1 MDRVREQIGAAHVSQ
16 TGAGICVAVL
26 DTGVSVHPDLKGRV
40 KYFKD
45 FVHRREYLYDDNS
58 HGTHICGILCGSGAM
73 SEGRLCGIAPQAD
86 IVMCKILNEKGEG
99 CAEDMLSALLFI
111 LQYKNALGIRIV
123 NISVG
128 IGDLKDPVTVKRLQK
143 AVENLWEEG
152 VIVVCAAG
160 NKGPADGSISAV
172 CNSTKVITVGCHDGE
187 YYKGEEERCEIYSGR
202 GDRFARVRKP
212 DVVAPGTKICSCN
225 GKWSEK
231 IKKNDGFYGVKTGTS
246 MATPIVSGSIALL
259 LEKEPW
265 LSPDQVKE
273 RVLFSATDLGEDWNK
288 QGWGMINTKRLLD
301 SY

>member
-1 MDRVREQIGAAHVSQ
+1 MDRVLEQIGADQITQ
-16 TGAGICVAVL
+16 TGKGICVAVL
-26 DTGVSVHPDLKGRV
+26 DTGVSVHPDLKGRI

-45 FVHRREYLYDDNS
+45 FVRKREHMYDDNS

-73 SEGRLCGIAPQAD
+73 SRGMIRGIAPETE
-86 IVMCKILNEKGEG
+86 IVMCKILNEKGDG
-99 CAEDMLSALLFI
+99 CAEDMLEALLFVD
-111 LQYKNALGIRIV
+111 QYKNALGIRIL

-128 IGDLKDPVTVKRLQK
+128 IGELKDQTTVYKLQK
-143 AVENLWEEG
+143 AVEKLWEEG
-152 VIVVCAAG
+152 MIVVCAAG

-187 YYKGEEERCEIYSGR
+187 YYKGEQDRCEIYSGR
-202 GDRFARVRKP
+202 GERFAPVRKP
-212 DVVAPGTKICSCN
+212 DLVAPGTKIYSCN
-225 GKWSEK
+225 GKWSER
-231 IKKNDGFYGVKTGTS
+231 IRKNEQFYEMKTGTS

-301 SY
+301 TY